1 MTHGK
6 GLLNILLHA
15 HLPFIKHPEYD
26 SFLEENWLFE
36 AITESYL
43 PQLRMVNKLKS
54 ESIPINLTF
63 SFSPTL
69 IAMLQDDLLKERYRR
84 FLQNHLELGEKE
96 LVRTKGLEPQ
106 HTVAQRYVDNYRD
119 CLEAFD
125 TKYGGDILKG
135 FDQLQKQGFI
145 EIITTPGSYPFLPFY
160 QQYPQNIAA
169 HIEAAIDTY
178 HLTFGKTPLG
188 LWLPECGYYP
198 GLEHIL
204 ADYDISYFFSSAHGL
219 LFSDNPP
226 EWGVFAPAKTPR
238 GVSFFARDLAS
249 ADLVWSPLTGYPGD
263 PEYRDFYR
271 DIGYDLDLD
280 YVKSYIH
287 LEEFRI
293 NTGFKYYAVSGK
305 GDDKHLYDPAKAAE
319 RIKEHAGNF
328 LYHQSKRI
336 KKLLSVMGHQPII
349 TCPYTAE
356 LFGHWW
362 YEGIDWLETV
372 IRYTHSNYGE
382 LELVTPSGYLEH
394 NSPACETQPIFS
406 SWGNKG
412 YAEVWLEGSN
422 DWIYRH
428 IHMAIERLQELISRF
443 PDATGLKERA
453 LNQACREVLLSQ
465 AIDWP
470 VIMRSGTSEEY
481 AASRI
486 REHISNFYRIYD
498 AMSQGTLG
506 TEWLTKVEK
515 KHNVFPRLN
524 YKVFLPQQELL

>member
-1 MTHGK
+1 MTLGK

-15 HLPFIKHPEYD
+15 HLPFIKHPEYE

-43 PQLRMVNKLKS
+43 PQLRMAHKLAS

-84 FLQNHLELGEKE
+84 YLHNHIELGEKE
-96 LVRTKGLEPQ
+96 LERTKGSVYQ
-106 HTVAQRYVDNYRD
+106 HKVAQRYVANYRD
-119 CLEAFD
+119 CLQEFD
-125 TKYGGDILKG
+125 ALYGGDILKG
-135 FDQLQKQGFI
+135 FDQLQKQGLI

-160 QQYPQNIAA
+160 QQYPKNIAA
-169 HIEAAIDTY
+169 HVEAAIDTY
-178 HLTFGKTPLG
+178 HLTFGKTPRG

-219 LFSDNPP
+219 LFADYPP

-238 GVSFFARDLAS
+238 GVTFFARDLAS
-249 ADLVWSPLTGYPGD
+249 AGLVWSPLTGYPGD

-271 DIGYDLDLD
+271 DIGYDLEFD
-280 YVKSYIH
+280 YVKPYIH

-293 NTGFKYYAVSGK
+293 NTGFKYHAVSGK
-305 GDDKHLYDPAKAAE
+305 DDHKHLYDPSKAAE
-319 RIKEHAGNF
+319 RVKEHAGNF

-336 KKLLSVMGHQPII
+336 KKLLSVMGQQPII

-372 IRYTHSNYGE
+372 IRYAHSNYGE
-382 LELVTPSGYLEH
+382 LELVTPSEYLEH
-394 NSPACETQPIFS
+394 NSPVCETQPIFS

-453 LNQACREVLLSQ
+453 LNQACREVLLAQ

-524 YKVFLPQQELL
+524 YKVFLSQ